1 MKDFEEIGKK
11 MPYRESEDE
20 VDALLSRVTAR
31 ALAEA
36 PSKRKRTM
44 VTRYISYA
52 ASAAAVAVIA
62 VTVGLH
68 LMNQSSTSSIY
79 DTVINSESMSE
90 VLSDMDSEALA
101 AQEYYTVNVLPE
113 YYVYALNE

>member
-1 MKDFEEIGKK
+1 MKDFEKIGKK
-11 MPYRESEDE
+11 MPYRESEED

-68 LMNQSSTSSIY
+68 LMNQSSTSIY
-79 DTVINSESMSE
+79 DTVINSESMAE

-101 AQEYYTVNVLPE
+101 AQEYYTVNVLLE